1 MSGYRPAEQQTQAA
15 VARWVALVLLGLVAV
30 VLFRVQVIGS
40 SRWLL
45 QSESNRLR
53 SLATPAPRGIIRDRE
68 GRVLA
73 DNIPGYSL
81 SLLPSDSMA
90 ETLHRVSEYLDL
102 DSAHYRDLMESARK
116 RRVVPLL
123 VSIDVPF
130 DAVAAIEERRFT
142 FPRVLVE
149 ARPKRR
155 YPAGVVGA
163 HVVGYLGEV
172 SDAELATEAFETIE
186 PGAVVGRAGLEAAY
200 ESVLRGAP
208 GTRYVEVD
216 AIGRVNSF
224 SGMPGVPEEP
234 GADLDL
240 HLDLDLM
247 EWIHR
252 FFPEGM
258 GGAVVALDVAT
269 GGVLAL
275 YSAPAFDPNLFAG
288 VVGRQR
294 WAALSRDS
302 TSPLL
307 NRAVMGKYP
316 PGSTWKLATAAIALE
331 AGVVSPSEEMPV
343 ACRGRFRYGNRTYRC
358 WKPEGHGALDLA
370 GAIQHSCNVY
380 FYQLGLRVGLDPLLD
395 AANRMGFGGRC
406 GIDLPQETD
415 GTFPD
420 GRGFWQGR
428 FGYEASEGEVLNL
441 ALGQGPNSQTPLK
454 MAQFFLAIARDGS
467 APAPAI
473 GRNAPPGE
481 GWRLDISSESLDELR
496 EGMRRV
502 TGPGG
507 TAHMSSLEHFD
518 LVGKTGTAQS
528 SGDLPDHAWFASIA
542 GPRGGEPE
550 IVVVV
555 VVEFGGGGS
564 AVAAPVAAKAADFY
578 LRGRHGI
585 PRDTVQT
592 LLEHIR
598 AGRSTAS
605 WTRRP
610 PDPP

>member
-1 MSGYRPAEQQTQAA
+1 MSGYRPAEQQRQALA
-15 VARWVALVLLGLVAV
+15 ARWVALALLALLGAT
-30 VLFRVQVIGS
+30 LFRVQVVGL

-45 QSESNRLR
+45 QAETNRLR
-53 SLATPAPRGIIRDRE
+53 SLVAPAPRGIVRDRA

-73 DNIPGYSL
+73 DNVPGYSI
-81 SLLPSDSMA
+81 SILPSNSMA
-90 ETLHRVSEYLDL
+90 ETLQRVSEHLEL
-102 DSAHYRDLMESARK
+102 DSARYRELMASART
-116 RRVVPLL
+116 RRVAPLL
-123 VSIDVPF
+123 VSVDAPF

-155 YPAGVVGA
+155 YPAGAVGA

-172 SDAELATEAFETIE
+172 NEAELATEAFEEIE
-186 PGAVVGRAGLEAAY
+186 PGTLVGRAGLEAAY
-200 ESVLRGAP
+200 EAVLRGTP

-216 AIGRVNSF
+216 AIGRTSSF
-224 SGMPGVPEEP
+224 GGMAGIPEEP
-234 GADLDL
+234 GVDLDL

-258 GGAVVALDVAT
+258 SGAVVALDVAT

-288 VVGRQR
+288 VVGRQN
-294 WAALSRDS
+294 WEALSRDAS
-302 TSPLL
+302 SPLF
-307 NRAVMGKYP
+307 NRAVMGTYP
-316 PGSTWKLATAAIALE
+316 PGSTWKLASAAIALE
-331 AGVVSPSEEMPV
+331 AGVVAPSEEMPV
-343 ACRGRFRYGNRTYRC
+343 PCRGRFRYGNRSYRC
-358 WKPEGHGALDLA
+358 WRPEGHGALDLA

-380 FYQLGLRVGLDPLLD
+380 FYQLGLRVGLDPLLE

-415 GTFPD
+415 GTFPAD
-420 GRGFWQGR
+420 RGFWQSR
-428 FGYEASEGEVLNL
+428 FGYQAGEGEVLNL

-467 APAPAI
+467 APVPAV
-473 GRNAPPGE
+473 GRDAPPGGE
-481 GWRLDISSESLDELR
+481 GWSLDVSRASLEELR

-502 TGPGG
+502 TAPGG

-518 LVGKTGTAQS
+518 LIGKTGTAQS
-528 SGDLPDHAWFASIA
+528 GGDLPDHAWFASIA

-598 AGRSTAS
+598 AGRSTA
-605 WTRRP
+605 WARRP
-610 PDPP
+610 PATP

>member
-1 MSGYRPAEQQTQAA
+1 MSGYRPAEQQRQALA
-15 VARWVALVLLGLVAV
+15 ARWVALALLSLLGAT
-30 VLFRVQVIGS
+30 LFRVQVVGS
-40 SRWLL
+40 SQWIL
-45 QSESNRLR
+45 QAETNRLR
-53 SLATPAPRGIIRDRE
+53 SLVAPAPRGIVRDRA

-73 DNIPGYSL
+73 DNVPGYSI
-81 SLLPSDSMA
+81 SILPSDSMA
-90 ETLHRVSEYLDL
+90 ETLRRVSEHLEL
-102 DSAHYRDLMESARK
+102 DSAHYRELMASART
-116 RRVVPLL
+116 RRVAPLL
-123 VSIDVPF
+123 VSVDAPF

-155 YPAGVVGA
+155 YPAGPVGA

-172 SDAELATEAFETIE
+172 NEAELATEAFEE
-186 PGAVVGRAGLEAAY
+186 VDPGTLVGRAGLEAAY
-200 ESVLRGAP
+200 ESVLRGMP

-216 AIGRVNSF
+216 AIGRTSSF
-224 SGMPGVPEEP
+224 RGMAGLPEEP
-234 GADLDL
+234 GTDLDL

-258 GGAVVALDVAT
+258 SGAVVALDVAT

-288 VVGRQR
+288 VVGRQN
-294 WAALSRDS
+294 WEALSRDAS
-302 TSPLL
+302 SPLF
-307 NRAVMGKYP
+307 NRAVMGTYP
-316 PGSTWKLATAAIALE
+316 PGSTWKLASAAIALE

-343 ACRGRFRYGNRTYRC
+343 PCRGRFRYGNRSYRC
-358 WKPEGHGALDLA
+358 WRPEGHGALDLA

-380 FYQLGLRVGLDPLLD
+380 FYQLGLRVGLDPLLE

-415 GTFPD
+415 GTFPAD
-420 GRGFWQGR
+420 RSFWQSR
-428 FGYEASEGEVLNL
+428 FGYQAGEGEVLNL

-467 APAPAI
+467 APVPAV
-473 GRNAPPGE
+473 GRDAPPGE
-481 GWRLDISSESLDELR
+481 GWSLDVSRASLEALR

-502 TGPGG
+502 TAPGG

-518 LVGKTGTAQS
+518 LIGKTGTAQS
-528 SGDLPDHAWFASIA
+528 GGDLPDHAWFASIA

-585 PRDTVQT
+585 PQDTVQT

-598 AGRSTAS
+598 AGRSTA
-605 WTRRP
+605 WARRP
-610 PDPP
+610 PATP

>member
-1 MSGYRPAEQQTQAA
+1 MSGYRPAEQRRQAR
-15 VARWVALVLLGLVAV
+15 VAQIVVLALLSLLVAT
-30 VLFRVQVIGS
+30 LFRAQVMGS
-40 SRWLL
+40 SQWLL

-53 SLATPAPRGIIRDRE
+53 SLTVAAPRGIVRDRE

-73 DNIPGYSL
+73 DNVPGYSI
-81 SLLPSDSMA
+81 SILPSDSMG
-90 ETLHRVSEYLDL
+90 ETLQRVNEHLDL
-102 DSAHYRDLMESARK
+102 DMAHYQELMEGARTS
-116 RRVVPLL
+116 RVAPLL
-123 VSIDVPF
+123 VSVDAPF
-130 DAVAAIEERRFT
+130 DAVAAIEERRFA
-142 FPRVLVE
+142 FPRLLIE

-155 YPAGVVGA
+155 YPAGAVGA

-172 SDAELATEAFETIE
+172 SEAELATESFEDME
-186 PGAVVGRAGLEAAY
+186 PGTLVGRVGLEAAY
-200 ESVLRGAP
+200 ESVLRGTP

-216 AIGRVNSF
+216 AIGRTSSF
-224 SGMPGVPEEP
+224 RGMPGVPEEP
-234 GADLDL
+234 GSDLDL

-252 FFPEGM
+252 SFPADKN
-258 GGAVVALDVAT
+258 GAVVALDVAT
-269 GGVLAL
+269 GGVLAM

-288 VVGRQR
+288 VVGRR
-294 WAALSRDS
+294 MWEALSRDS
-302 TSPLL
+302 LSPLL

-316 PGSTWKLATAAIALE
+316 PGSTWKLASAAIALE
-331 AGVVSPSEEMPV
+331 AGVVAPSEEMPV
-343 ACRGRFRYGNRTYRC
+343 PCRGRFRYGNRTYRC

-380 FYQLGLRVGLDPLLD
+380 FYQLGLRVGLDPLLE

-406 GIDLPQETD
+406 GIDLPQETA

-473 GRNAPPGE
+473 GRNGPPAD
-481 GWRLDISSESLDELR
+481 GWRLNISRESLDELR

-502 TGPGG
+502 TAPGG

-518 LVGKTGTAQS
+518 LIGKTGTAQS
-528 SGDLPDHAWFASIA
+528 GGDLPDHAWFASIA
-542 GPRGGEPE
+542 GPWGGEPE

-564 AVAAPVAAKAADFY
+564 AVAAPIAAKAADFY
-578 LRGRHGI
+578 LRGRHGV

-598 AGRSTAS
+598 AGRSTA
-605 WTRRP
+605 WARRP
-610 PDPP
+610 SGAP